1 MRAPPVGSSVRS
13 TQSPVTSPKR
23 EDVVQDAFAQAW
35 VHRAELDTAR
45 SPEAWVRTVAMRRAV
60 SRWRRQR
67 NALVAWSRR
76 RDRDSYETHDP
87 FDPALVK
94 ALAELPPAQRLVLV
108 LHHVADLPVA
118 TIAAE
123 PGFRREQSRR
133 ACPVVVPLSRHG
145 LASWS
150 TRRNMSSQPP
160 RRTTSPSVCAPSHGT
175 RPNIPPCPGRGA

>member
-1 MRAPPVGSSVRS
+1 MEQTDFEALYARAARRLVGQVYA
-13 TQSPVTSPKR
+13 VTGNLAEA

-76 RDRDSYETHDP
+76 QDRDSYETHDP

-123 PGFRREQSRR
+123 LGAPEGTVKAR
-133 ACPVVVPLSRHG
+133 LSRGRSALSARLG
-145 LASWS
+145 LLVSKEEH
-150 TRRNMSSQPP
+150 
-160 RRTTSPSVCAPSHGT
+160 V
-175 RPNIPPCPGRGA
+175 